1 MSSNTH
7 GAIAGAELDILLE
20 GGKMEK
26 FRAMSEENFCHPL
39 NIFWGGGEKCVL
51 ITQTMKKTN
60 VTNQIFSKSTSH
72 LI

>member
-1 MSSNTH
+1 MSSNMH

-39 NIFWGGGEKCVL
+39 NIFRGGGRKMCINYSNNEK
-51 ITQTMKKTN
+51 N
-60 VTNQIFSKSTSH
+60 
-72 LI
+72 